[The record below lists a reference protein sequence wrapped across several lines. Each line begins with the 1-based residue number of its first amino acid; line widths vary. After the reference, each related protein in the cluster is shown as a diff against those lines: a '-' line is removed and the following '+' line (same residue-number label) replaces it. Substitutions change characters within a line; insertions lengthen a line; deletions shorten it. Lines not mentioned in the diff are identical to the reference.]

1 MSAGKVV
8 AFSGGVG
15 GAKLSAGLAR
25 VLEAQDL
32 TIVVNTGDDFDHLGL
47 RICPD
52 VDSTLYA
59 LAGLDD
65 PVRGWGR
72 RDETWKFMSALKQLG
87 GPSWFNLGDGDLA
100 LHVERTRRLRAGESL
115 SDVTRTLAVALG
127 IEARIV
133 PMTDDEVATRVRT
146 DNGWIEFQE
155 YFVGLRCEPA
165 IREIEFRGAQQ
176 AMPHAAAISALE
188 DPLLRAAIICPSN
201 PMLSIDPILAMP
213 SMREALRNCRAP
225 RVAVSPIIAGQAVK
239 GPAAKIMAET
249 GLEPSA
255 GAVARYYAGLIDIFV
270 VDEADAATSLP
281 AGMERVVAPSLMRTA
296 QDKERLAHTV
306 LATADTRRAV
316 VPAGEG
322 RP

>member
-1 MSAGKVV
+1 MSAGRVV

-15 GAKLSAGLAR
+15 GAKLSAGLAGT
-25 VLEAQDL
+25 LQGKDL
-32 TIVVNTGDDFDHLGL
+32 TIVVNTGDDFEHLGL

-52 VDSTLYA
+52 IDSTLYA
-59 LAGLDD
+59 LSGLDD

-72 RDETWKFMSALKQLG
+72 RDETWTFMSALKQLG
-87 GPSWFNLGDGDLA
+87 APSWFNLGDGDLA
-100 LHVERTRRLRAGESL
+100 LHVERTRRLRAGEPL
-115 SDVTRTLAVALG
+115 SSVTRTLARALG
-127 IEARIV
+127 IENDIV
-133 PMTDDEVATRVRT
+133 PMTDDEVATRVRIE
-146 DNGWIEFQE
+146 DGWIEFQE
-155 YFVGLRCEPA
+155 YFVGRRCEPA
-165 IREIEFRGAQQ
+165 VSEIKFRGAQQ
-176 AMPHAAAISALE
+176 ARPSAAAISALQ

-213 SMREALRNCRAP
+213 AMREALRNCRAP

-255 GAVARYYAGLIDIFV
+255 SAVARYYAELVDIFV
-270 VDEADAATSLP
+270 VDEADADAILP
-281 AGMERVVAPSLMRTA
+281 AGMERLVTPSLMRTA

-306 LATADTRRAV
+306 LAAADARRAAA
-316 VPAGEG
+316 PSGNG